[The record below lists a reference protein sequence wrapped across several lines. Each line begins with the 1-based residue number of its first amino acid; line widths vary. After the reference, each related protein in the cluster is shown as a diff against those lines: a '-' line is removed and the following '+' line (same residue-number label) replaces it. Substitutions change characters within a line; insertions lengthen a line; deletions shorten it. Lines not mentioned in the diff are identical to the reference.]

1 MRLIVERVE
10 ADTQARDES
19 DTAWLMPVR
28 ADVRLVRSVWTD
40 GTEAL
45 EEISIDGA
53 CELTLSVYAYAGSP
67 IIAECQMKD
76 GSTAHCECVVGEN
89 GDVTLQL
96 DSIPVQVE
104 IRLNEAV

>member
-1 MRLIVERVE
+1 
-10 ADTQARDES
+10 
-19 DTAWLMPVR
+19 MPVR

-53 CELTLSVYAYAGSP
+53 CELTLSVYAYAGSTVLV
-67 IIAECQMKD
+67 ECLMAD
-76 GSTAHCECVVGEN
+76 GSRESCECIVNED

-96 DSIPVQVE
+96 SSVPTGVE
-104 IRLNEAV
+104 IRLKDAH